1 MKKVIMILT
10 LTLLMT
16 GCAEYIQHV
25 KNSSVENQP
34 TQAASVDGREQLQRA
49 LPYSGGANGTFTL
62 NGYINPNGT
71 YGGGLNG
78 GF

>member
-1 MKKVIMILT
+1 MKFTIITAM
-10 LTLLMT
+10 LLLVT
-16 GCAEYIQHV
+16 GCASYIDHIKQ
-25 KNSSVENQP
+25 SSVENESNQVALYD
-34 TQAASVDGREQLQRA
+34 TREQLQRA
-49 LPYSGGANGTFTL
+49 LPYSGSAGGTFTL